1 MATGLMGVARQEAP
15 PSTGQPFQP
24 RDPRQFVPSEQHD
37 AIDRTVAAGMKML
50 YSSEMADERDAAI
63 KGDEPIP
70 KRLAD
75 NVTGLMLVLDGH
87 SKGGIPGPVLFPAAV
102 TLVSECATMLT
113 KAGQTVTQDDY
124 NEALQI
130 LYVQIGKKLG
140 ASDDELMHGA
150 TNALQRSPGDTP
162 MGPGDPTASAPAEM
176 PPADPAQMPAQMPPA
191 GQGVAP

>member
-1 MATGLMGVARQEAP
+1 MALIDQAAAEAP
-15 PSTGQPFQP
+15 PQTGTPFEA
-24 RDPRQFVPSEQHD
+24 RDPKPFVASEQHD
-37 AIDRTVAAGMKML
+37 AIDRCVAAGMKLL
-50 YSSEMADERDAAI
+50 YSAEMADERQAALQS
-63 KGDEPIP
+63 KEPVP

-75 NVTGLMLVLDGH
+75 NITGLMLVLDGH

-102 TLVSECATMLT
+102 MLVSEAATMLT
-113 KAGQTVTQDDY
+113 KGGQQVTQDDY

-162 MGPGDPTASAPAEM
+162 LGGPDPAERPEPVAEQPPPQAPA
-176 PPADPAQMPAQMPPA
+176 
-191 GQGVAP
+191 APV